1 MVFVVLENARAKYA
15 ARRFYE
21 GKSTSCSKE
30 NFVYGA
36 MKRDNTLYYKG
47 AIVLENT
54 RKEETD
60 IEKIGSVIKGRVE
73 AIQKQIS

>member
-1 MVFVVLENARAKYA
+1 
-15 ARRFYE
+15 
-21 GKSTSCSKE
+21 
-30 NFVYGA
+30 

-60 IEKIGSVIKGRVE
+60 IEKIGSAIKGRVE